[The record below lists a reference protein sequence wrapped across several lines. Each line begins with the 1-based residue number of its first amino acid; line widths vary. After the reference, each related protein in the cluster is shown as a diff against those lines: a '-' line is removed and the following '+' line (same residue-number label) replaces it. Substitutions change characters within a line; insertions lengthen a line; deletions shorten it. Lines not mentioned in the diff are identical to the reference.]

1 MLSEYKRKTNI
12 GVGIGLV
19 LQIIGNVLAGP
30 GDAIGRAPLIGFFL
44 LLIGLGFFIWGC
56 MSYSKGKGHHPAWG
70 LLGLLSIIGLIVLVL
85 FPDKYKNK

>member
-12 GVGIGLV
+12 GVGIGLI
-19 LQIIGNVLAGP
+19 LQIIGNVLVGP
-30 GDAIGRAPLIGFFL
+30 EDVVGRAPLIGVFL
-44 LLIGLGFFIWGC
+44 LIIGLGFFIWGC

-85 FPDKYKNK
+85 SPDKHKNK

>member
-12 GVGIGLV
+12 GVGIGLI

-30 GDAIGRAPLIGFFL
+30 GDAIGRAPLIGVFL

-85 FPDKYKNK
+85 FPDKHKNK